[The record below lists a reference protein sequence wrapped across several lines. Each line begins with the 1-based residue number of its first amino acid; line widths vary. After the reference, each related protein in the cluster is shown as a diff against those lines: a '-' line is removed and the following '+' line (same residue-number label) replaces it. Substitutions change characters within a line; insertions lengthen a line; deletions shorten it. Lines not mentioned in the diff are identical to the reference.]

1 MTEADKEI
9 AESAWATI
17 PQLVKSQMSLLIKGY
32 CKQHQQVLEQRR
44 EEVQRIFANYGVFK
58 ISDILRQQRREK
70 KIVELLKTVTGYSN
84 EEACFELSKWYNP
97 ARKLME
103 EIQRKA
109 GWSGE
114 FPDLPISYIKHNLTL
129 FPLKSRD
136 ENDIRSIITDGFG
149 KFHINNQA
157 FADYVVSRHFPELSD
172 HSRVPRTVVE
182 VIFPELADHP
192 RVPSTFVETI
202 LDQSVELWG
211 KSVRDVY
218 FARKWLLLEVVLKET
233 LDRLRDKVP
242 CYGYSDWEHEIFVQ
256 QYMALREPVYRELA
270 NLAMRVPERREM
282 GERPLYSYEK
292 LGELHKKI
300 SGKTSLEKWC
310 NTFGVELAGMREYFN
325 TLIR

>member
-32 CKQHQQVLEQRR
+32 CKQHQQALEQRG
-44 EEVQRIFANYGVFK
+44 EEVQRIFADYGVFK
-58 ISDILRQQRREK
+58 ILDIFRLQRREK

-149 KFHINNQA
+149 KIFANNQA
-157 FADYVVSRHFPELSD
+157 FANYVVRQHFPELS
-172 HSRVPRTVVE
+172 
-182 VIFPELADHP
+182 DHP

-202 LDQSVELWG
+202 LEQSVELWG

-218 FARKWLLLEVVLKET
+218 FARKWLLLEVVLKEK

-256 QYMALREPVYRELA
+256 QYMALREPVYRELS

-292 LGELHKKI
+292 LEELHKTI

-310 NTFGVELAGMREYFN
+310 NAFGVELAGMREYFN

>member
-1 MTEADKEI
+1 MTENAKKKRAEI
-9 AESAWATI
+9 SEDVKTRAEE
-17 PQLVKSQMSLLIKGY
+17 LVNKYSCEYHKVIDT
-32 CKQHQQVLEQRR
+32 RR
-44 EEVQRIFANYGVFK
+44 ELVLK
-58 ISDILRQQRREK
+58 
-70 KIVELLKTVTGYSN
+70 LLKNAHSFLTILFPKRIKKLYENLKNAPSYSN
-84 EEACFELSKWYNP
+84 EEACRELIAYYNQNRDIVEC
-97 ARKLME
+97 AYRD
-103 EIQRKA
+103 A
-109 GWSGE
+109 GLGGE

-136 ENDIRSIITDGFG
+136 ENKIRSIITDVWS

-157 FADYVVSRHFPELSD
+157 FEDYVVRQHFPELS
-172 HSRVPRTVVE
+172 
-182 VIFPELADHP
+182 DHP

-256 QYMALREPVYRELA
+256 QYMALREPVYRELS

-292 LGELHKKI
+292 LEELHKKI
-300 SGKTSLEKWC
+300 LGKTSLEKWC
-310 NTFGVELAGMREYFN
+310 NTFGVELARMREYFN

>member
-9 AESAWATI
+9 AESACATI

-32 CKQHQQVLEQRR
+32 CKQHQQALEQRR

-58 ISDILRQQRREK
+58 ILDILRLQRREK

-149 KFHINNQA
+149 KIFVNNQA
-157 FADYVVSRHFPELSD
+157 FANYVVRQHFPELS
-172 HSRVPRTVVE
+172 
-182 VIFPELADHP
+182 DHP

-202 LDQSVELWG
+202 LEQSVELWG

-256 QYMALREPVYRELA
+256 QYMALREPVYRELS

-292 LGELHKKI
+292 LEKLHKTI

-310 NTFGVELAGMREYFN
+310 NAFDVELAGMREYFN

>member
-32 CKQHQQVLEQRR
+32 CKQHQQALEQRG

-58 ISDILRQQRREK
+58 ILDIFRLQRREK

-136 ENDIRSIITDGFG
+136 ENDIRAIITDGFG
-149 KFHINNQA
+149 KIFANNQA
-157 FADYVVSRHFPELSD
+157 FANYVVRQHFPELS
-172 HSRVPRTVVE
+172 
-182 VIFPELADHP
+182 DHP

-202 LDQSVELWG
+202 LEQSVELWG

-256 QYMALREPVYRELA
+256 QYMALREPVYRELS

-292 LGELHKKI
+292 LEKLHKTI

-310 NTFGVELAGMREYFN
+310 NAFDVELAGMREYFN